1 MAAFQIADWRKGSA
15 SDGRFGRDDGD
26 TDGLRPARAAGFD
39 LAGAGLH
46 QQASDVPG
54 G

>member
-1 MAAFQIADWRKGSA
+1 MVSVVETTQMTADS
-15 SDGRFGRDDGD
+15 
-26 TDGLRPARAAGFD
+26 LRLERSAGFD

-46 QQASDVPG
+46 QRASDVPG